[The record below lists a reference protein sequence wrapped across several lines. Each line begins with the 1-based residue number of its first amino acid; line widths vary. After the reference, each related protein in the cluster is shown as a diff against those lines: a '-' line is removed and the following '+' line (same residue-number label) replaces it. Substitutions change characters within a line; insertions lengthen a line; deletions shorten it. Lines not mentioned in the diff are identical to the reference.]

1 MGDPVERPQALA
13 LRGVYAAQESG
24 GVQVI
29 ETLHDI
35 ADQWDGDCAGFLVL
49 IWHSGGISI
58 MGSGTA
64 SGNLHELLADAQQAL
79 RTAEGAPEGLQ

>member
-1 MGDPVERPQALA
+1 MGLLGR
-13 LRGVYAAQESG
+13 
-24 GVQVI
+24 
-29 ETLHDI
+29 
-35 ADQWDGDCAGFLVL
+35 DCAGFLVL

-64 SGNLHELLADAQQAL
+64 SGHLHELLADAQQAL